1 MFLSS
6 SSLLLTPSA
15 LAQTITPVTPDV
27 TPKPQPQPLP
37 PREKPL
43 NPDSLQPPTPE
54 SVLDIPGTIVVRQFE
69 FVGSTVFSSSQLQGA
84 IAEFTDK
91 PISFAQ
97 LLQAANKITELY
109 LQEGYITSGAYIPAQ
124 NLRSDT
130 VKIQILEGGL
140 ADIDINVTKG
150 NLKPKYVRDRLEN
163 ATSTPL
169 NINRLQ
175 EALQLLQLDPRIDS
189 LKAELAAGTTPGT
202 NLLTVSVIGAKTFT
216 LQPSINNNRNPS
228 VGSFERRL
236 GFTEADL
243 LGWGDELTF
252 AYSNTDGSDRFEG
265 SYTLPINTSN
275 GSLSFNY
282 RISDNKIIESPFEQ
296 FDIEVD
302 ARDFDFTWRQPL
314 IRQANAESS
323 QEFALSLTASR
334 RESDTFIG
342 GINSPLT
349 LEANEQGE
357 TRISALRLSQE
368 WLERSRQQVFAVN
381 SQFNLGIDAFNATVN
396 NDEADSRFFSWRG
409 QVLYLRR
416 LGAATSSVGTTV
428 LLRSDL
434 QLATEPLLTLEQ
446 FSLGGGT
453 TVRGY
458 RQDTLLTDN
467 GWLISAET
475 RLPLLTIPQVQG
487 TLQFIPFIDL
497 GIGWNTDNQETEF
510 NTLIG
515 TGMGFLWEM
524 QDKFSARLDWGIPL
538 VNNEGKD
545 DTWQENGVYFQ
556 VQYDI
561 Q

>member
-1 MFLSS
+1 M
-6 SSLLLTPSA
+6 
-15 LAQTITPVTPDV
+15 
-27 TPKPQPQPLP
+27 
-37 PREKPL
+37 
-43 NPDSLQPPTPE
+43 
-54 SVLDIPGTIVVRQFE
+54 DIPGTIVVRQFE
-69 FVGSTVFSSSQLQGA
+69 FVGSTVFSSSQLQSA
-84 IAEFTDK
+84 IAEFTNK

-97 LLQAANKITELY
+97 LLQAANKITEVY

-130 VKIQILEGGL
+130 VKIQILEGSL

-150 NLKPKYVRDRLEN
+150 NLKPKYVRDRLMD
-163 ATSTPL
+163 ATATPL

-175 EALQLLQLDPRIDS
+175 EALQLLQLDTRIDS

-236 GFTEADL
+236 GFTEGDL

-265 SYTLPINTSN
+265 SYTLPINTNN

-296 FDIEVD
+296 FDIKVD

-314 IRQANAESS
+314 IRQADAESS

-334 RESDTFIG
+334 RESDTSIG
-342 GINSPLT
+342 GVNSPLT

-368 WLERSRQQVFAVN
+368 WLERSLQQVFAVN
-381 SQFNLGIDAFNATVN
+381 SQFNFGIDAFNATVN

-434 QLATEPLLTLEQ
+434 QLATDPLLTLEQ

-475 RLPLLTIPQVQG
+475 RLPLLTISQVQG
-487 TLQFIPFIDL
+487 TLQFIPFIDF

-524 QDKFSARLDWGIPL
+524 PDKFSARLDWGIPL
-538 VNNEGKD
+538 VNNDGKD